1 MRDAE
6 QYFTSVNG
14 LACSKTAHKRILRQ
28 TMRSA
33 AGTAFVATTAI
44 GHIAAGVRE
53 PLARI
58 IADTLQKISRV
69 VGARPSFPHG
79 LQQANT
85 NRKRKMM
92 GVRRGQDKNGAV
104 RNQNTIGNSD
114 PTNIGQLVLPPNIRP
129 F

>member
-14 LACSKTAHKRILRQ
+14 LARSKTAHKRILRQ

-33 AGTAFVATTAI
+33 AGTALLAATAFLHV
-44 GHIAAGVRE
+44 GAGVRQ
-53 PLARI
+53 P
-58 IADTLQKISRV
+58 IASIRVAFTLQKIPRV
-69 VGARPSFPHG
+69 VGTRSSFPQG

-92 GVRRGQDKNGAV
+92 GVRREEDKNGAV
-104 RNQNTIGNSD
+104 RN
-114 PTNIGQLVLPPNIRP
+114 
-129 F
+129 